1 MMMTN
6 SFAPTIRSGRF
17 DGVLKI
23 LRFNWPQYV
32 AGAGVVAFAAAIVT
46 AITLPAWLD
55 VLAWAGVCVAAFWLI
70 ASLAVSFYVYDLSP
84 LYRWSWIS
92 EILPE
97 APARWVNIHMGL
109 DDSTA
114 ALRRLFPSSA
124 GRSFD
129 AFDERE
135 MSEPSIHRARRLAMN
150 SEPAERVSFSLL
162 PLAAVSCDAVFLIL
176 SAHELRYRRSQEQ
189 FFREV
194 SRIVRP
200 GGTVLLVEH
209 LRDGWNFLAF
219 GPSFIHF
226 WPARRWASLASGV
239 GLKIEKRR
247 RITPFVAVFVLRKP
261 ERASREA
268 RLQPQA
274 AARTESG
281 SVARLPSP
289 HSPRPRADEARLP

>member
-1 MMMTN
+1 MMTN

-32 AGAGVVAFAAAIVT
+32 AGAGVVAVTATIVT
-46 AITLPAWLD
+46 AMTLPTWLNA
-55 VLAWAGVCVAAFWLI
+55 LAWAGVCVAAFWLI

-92 EILPE
+92 EMLPE

-129 AFDERE
+129 AFEECE
-135 MSEPSIHRARRLAMN
+135 MSEPSIYRARRLATN
-150 SEPAERVSFSLL
+150 SEPAEPVSFSAL
-162 PLAAVSCDAVFLIL
+162 PLGTASCDAVFLIL
-176 SAHELRYRRSQEQ
+176 SAHELRRRRSQEQ

-219 GPSFIHF
+219 GPGFMHF
-226 WPARRWASLASGV
+226 WPTRRWTSLALGA
-239 GLKIEKRR
+239 GLKIKEQC
-247 RITPFVAVFVLRKP
+247 RITPFVTVFVLRKP
-261 ERASREA
+261 
-268 RLQPQA
+268 
-274 AARTESG
+274 G
-281 SVARLPSP
+281 
-289 HSPRPRADEARLP
+289 

>member
-1 MMMTN
+1 MTITN

-32 AGAGVVAFAAAIVT
+32 AGAGVVAVTAAIAT
-46 AITLPAWLD
+46 AITLPTWLD
-55 VLAWAGVCVAAFWLI
+55 ALAWGGVCVAAFWLI

-92 EILPE
+92 EVLPE
-97 APARWVNIHMGL
+97 APARWVNIYMGL

-129 AFDERE
+129 AFYERE
-135 MSEPSIHRARRLAMN
+135 MSELSIHRARRLAMN
-150 SEPAERVSFSLL
+150 SEPAEPVNFSSL
-162 PLAAVSCDAVFLIL
+162 PVATGSCDAVFLIL
-176 SAHELRYRRSQEQ
+176 SAHEIRRRQSQDQ
-189 FFREV
+189 FFSEV
-194 SRIVRP
+194 SRVVRP

-219 GPSFIHF
+219 GPGFMHF
-226 WPARRWASLASGV
+226 WPARRWAALASRA
-239 GLKIEKRR
+239 GLKIEQKRR
-247 RITPFVAVFVLRKP
+247 LTPFVTAFLLRKP
-261 ERASREA
+261 A
-268 RLQPQA
+268 
-274 AARTESG
+274 
-281 SVARLPSP
+281 
-289 HSPRPRADEARLP
+289 